1 MLQNQKIVIIG
12 ASQGMGLATARQL
25 AAQGNA
31 VIMASKT
38 KNKIES
44 AAQEIDKNA
53 IGKVLD
59 FTDEEAVKK
68 FFEEV
73 GSFDHLVLIGAGL
86 PAWGPLPQVDVVAL
100 KSAFDTKFFGYFIS
114 AKYALPHLRKDGS
127 IVMVVGAA
135 ARKAIPGTA
144 GVAAVNGAIV
154 AMGKTMALE
163 LAPLRVNIISPGL
176 VDTPAYDWMNAEQ
189 KAGFFKQMGGQLPVG
204 RVGKSEE
211 IAQAIELAL
220 SNGFL
225 TGAVIDIDGG
235 GSL

>member
-1 MLQNQKIVIIG
+1 MFAAPVDRDFNQMSVDRQNG
-12 ASQGMGLATARQL
+12 RF
-25 AAQGNA
+25 N
-31 VIMASKT
+31 
-38 KNKIES
+38 
-44 AAQEIDKNA
+44 
-53 IGKVLD
+53 D
-59 FTDEEAVKK
+59 F
-68 FFEEV
+68 
-73 GSFDHLVLIGAGL
+73 
-86 PAWGPLPQVDVVAL
+86 
-100 KSAFDTKFFGYFIS
+100 
-114 AKYALPHLRKDGS
+114 
-127 IVMVVGAA
+127 
-135 ARKAIPGTA
+135 
-144 GVAAVNGAIV
+144 

-220 SNGFL
+220 SNGFI